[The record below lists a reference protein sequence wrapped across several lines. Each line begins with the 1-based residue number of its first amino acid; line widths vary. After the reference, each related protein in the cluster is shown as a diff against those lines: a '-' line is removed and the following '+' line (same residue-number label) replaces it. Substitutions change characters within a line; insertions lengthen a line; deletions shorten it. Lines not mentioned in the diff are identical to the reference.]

1 MTVAAVPGG
10 PSGRSARTVWPT
22 DRWRPAQ
29 ARHRALV
36 DDLTAAARERKAA
49 GVTHP
54 VEDFLFTYY
63 RMRPSKL
70 RHWHPG
76 AAQALRDA
84 PEHAELRFYR
94 TADGI
99 TGVDLPAFAADR
111 GETLTLVRR
120 LLTATAAATPQFG
133 CFGLHEWAMV
143 HRQTEE
149 QRRHGTWPLRL
160 GQQGTDDVVTS
171 HPVRCSHFDAFRFF
185 TPAARPL
192 NLLQPTVSTRVEMEQ
207 PGCLHASMDLYKWSY
222 KMLPVVSSELVLDCF
237 QLARDVRELDMR
249 ASPYDFTALGYRPVR
264 IETTAGKAEYVAG
277 QREFAGRA
285 GALRVRLLHALAVT
299 DHPQVGGLDGRGG

>member
-1 MTVAAVPGG
+1 MTTATAPESAPGPAA
-10 PSGRSARTVWPT
+10 PT
-22 DRWRPAQ
+22 IWSPEQWRPVQ
-29 ARHRALV
+29 DRHRALT
-36 DDLTAAARERKAA
+36 DELTAAARARKAA
-49 GVTHP
+49 GLTHP

-63 RMRPSKL
+63 RMRPSTL

-76 AAQALRDA
+76 IAVALQDA

-94 TADGI
+94 TANGV
-99 TGVDLPAFAADR
+99 TGVDLEAFVADR
-111 GETLTLVRR
+111 GQTLALVRR
-120 LLTATAAATPQFG
+120 LLTATAAAAPQFG

-143 HRQTEE
+143 HRQSDES
-149 QRRHGTWPLRL
+149 RRHASWPLRL
-160 GQQGTDDVVTS
+160 GPDGTDDVVTS

-192 NLLQPTVSTRVEMEQ
+192 NLLQPTVSNRVEMEQ

-222 KMLPVVSSELVLDCF
+222 KMLPVVSSELVSDCF

-249 ASPYDFTALGYRPVR
+249 ASPYDFSALGYRPVP
-264 IETTAGKAEYVAG
+264 IETAAGKAEYVAG

-285 GALRVRLLHALAVT
+285 GVLRERLLDALAVT
-299 DHPQVGGLDGRGG
+299 GPLV